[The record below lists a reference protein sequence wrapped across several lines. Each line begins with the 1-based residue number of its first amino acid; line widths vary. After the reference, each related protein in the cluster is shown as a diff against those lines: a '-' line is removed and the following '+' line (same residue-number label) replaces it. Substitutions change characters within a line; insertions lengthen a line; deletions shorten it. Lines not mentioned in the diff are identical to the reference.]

1 MKKSIPCT
9 EHNDFADCCNIPPA
23 HGRVKLC
30 FTLIELLVVIAIIA
44 ILAALLLPALNGAR
58 ERGFA
63 ANCSSNIKQFVM
75 FQLQYAED
83 YEGWLPYDAE
93 YSSYPWMALRNYN
106 NTLRSYGITKGTPG
120 VEWNV
125 RSVFTCEKPFKH
137 PRVNKST
144 GHTFYVWPQWS
155 DNDYYRR
162 KRGNTKDLRMPGQKI
177 MMVEVA
183 KNSSGGISST
193 RYYWSLKNVFPHNK
207 RQNVAFWDGHVESS
221 KEEEPYFVISADAE
235 GKWGRSSICVRH
247 WDYAW
252 PTPKPPE
259 K

>member
-9 EHNDFADCCNIPPA
+9 EHNDFADCYNISPA
-23 HGRVKLC
+23 HGRVKHS

-83 YEGWLPYDAE
+83 YNGFLPYDVE
-93 YSSYPWMALRNYN
+93 YSAYPWMALRNYN
-106 NTLRSYGITKGTPG
+106 STFKSYGIVKGTPG
-120 VEWNV
+120 VGWNV

-137 PRVNKST
+137 PRVASST
-144 GHTFYVWPQWS
+144 GHTFYVWPEWTG
-155 DNDYYRR
+155 NDYYRR

-183 KNSSGGISST
+183 KRSSGISST

-221 KEEEPYFVISADAE
+221 KEEEPYFVISANAAGDS
-235 GKWGRSSICVRH
+235 GRSSICGRH

-252 PTPKPPE
+252 PTPKPP
-259 K
+259 KK